1 MTEKEDPM
9 LALPILSLPVAL
21 ASFVLLYVIAT
32 KAPHA
37 VESVNIVVWFLL
49 PVVLGWKISRCR
61 H

>member
-1 MTEKEDPM
+1 M

-49 PVVLGWKISRCR
+49 PVVLGWKISRRR